1 MSKEIFGIEL
11 EIPLKDG
18 VTCDQFRECM
28 ASAICADLVHFTR
41 NNGTVGYHSSEY
53 ENNIDKW
60 RVASDS
66 SLHGFRGRG
75 VEIVS
80 RRRTTLKETK
90 KVMEATRHLVDLDLM
105 TRTTCGGHHV
115 HIGVLHFSAIK
126 RSYDP
131 ENRDDMV
138 KLTRTKRVKLM
149 EIKIHEIYAYF
160 QPVLNAIVSPS
171 RRTGNRSAYNRGVSR
186 HYLEAKDNPTG
197 ESGIYK
203 TDYVNNRVQ
212 AAPLWGN
219 RGVVNFGALD
229 RYGTVEFRQHQQT
242 YNVATVQNWVKLMH
256 RLTSRSWV
264 QETKN
269 IDPSDYP
276 VSIDGFADFLGLGAN
291 RLRAWMRRRANHFG
305 FPQLAREEG
314 VNPSI
319 GVRVRNGEPLPN
331 REQQS
336 TNRSA
341 DNGNLLGRLYDDI
354 VLACA
359 NDSDTYDAIYNQ
371 LRFGNIT
378 VEELQD
384 ICAEIPS
391 DQLPEHNFRDWNALN
406 WGCLRIE
413 VMENGTVQVRQEDLV
428 DSGGDEGQ

>member
-1 MSKEIFGIEL
+1 MVKEIFGIEL

-28 ASAICADLVHFTR
+28 ASAIGVDLVHFTR

-80 RRRTTLKETK
+80 RRRTTLSETK
-90 KVMEATRHLVDLDLM
+90 KVMNATRHLVDLDLM

-160 QPVLNAIVSPS
+160 QPVINAIVSRS
-171 RRTGNRSAYNRGVSR
+171 RRTGNRSAYNRGVSP
-186 HYLEAKDNPTG
+186 HYLEAKDNPMG
-197 ESGIYK
+197 DSGIYK

-413 VMENGTVQVRQEDLV
+413 VMENFTIEEEDLV
-428 DSGGDEGQ
+428 EQQ

>member
-1 MSKEIFGIEL
+1 
-11 EIPLKDG
+11 
-18 VTCDQFRECM
+18 
-28 ASAICADLVHFTR
+28 
-41 NNGTVGYHSSEY
+41 
-53 ENNIDKW
+53 
-60 RVASDS
+60 
-66 SLHGFRGRG
+66 
-75 VEIVS
+75 
-80 RRRTTLKETK
+80 
-90 KVMEATRHLVDLDLM
+90 
-105 TRTTCGGHHV
+105 
-115 HIGVLHFSAIK
+115 
-126 RSYDP
+126 
-131 ENRDDMV
+131 
-138 KLTRTKRVKLM
+138 
-149 EIKIHEIYAYF
+149 
-160 QPVLNAIVSPS
+160 
-171 RRTGNRSAYNRGVSR
+171 
-186 HYLEAKDNPTG
+186 
-197 ESGIYK
+197 
-203 TDYVNNRVQ
+203 
-212 AAPLWGN
+212 
-219 RGVVNFGALD
+219 
-229 RYGTVEFRQHQQT
+229 
-242 YNVATVQNWVKLMH
+242 MH

-331 REQQS
+331 REQQLRAES
-336 TNRSA
+336 
-341 DNGNLLGRLYDDI
+341 RLRERLFNDI

-378 VEELQD
+378 VEELQN